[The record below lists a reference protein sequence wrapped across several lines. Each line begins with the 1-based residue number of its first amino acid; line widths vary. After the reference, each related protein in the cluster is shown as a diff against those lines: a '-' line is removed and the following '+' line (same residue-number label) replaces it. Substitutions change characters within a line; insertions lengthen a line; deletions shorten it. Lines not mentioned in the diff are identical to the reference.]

1 MTIQSICDRIYNM
14 SLIYTH
20 NTSPRRFKK
29 VVKNKSY
36 REAVEKQRQYLK
48 SLGIDPDRKIDRNQF
63 RAYNDW
69 WVTKE
74 YAKTKERKNVVER
87 EPRMG
92 SGGTKPVNNFRLQES
107 QKFTVAPAYNK
118 GAYQVITKS
127 NIKDIGR

>member
-1 MTIQSICDRIYNM
+1 M

-20 NTSPRRFKK
+20 NSSPRRYKK

-48 SLGIDPDRKIDRNQF
+48 SLGIDPDRKINRNEF

-74 YAKTKERKNVVER
+74 YQPTTKERKDVVER
-87 EPRMG
+87 EPRLG
-92 SGGTKPVNNFRLQES
+92 NGGTKPNHNWRLEES

>member
-1 MTIQSICDRIYNM
+1 MARFYVSIYNM
-14 SLIYTH
+14 ALIYTH
-20 NTSPRRFKK
+20 NTSPRRYKR

-36 REAVEKQRQYLK
+36 REAVEKQRKFLR

-74 YAKTKERKNVVER
+74 YAKTKERKHAVEK
-87 EPRMG
+87 EPRLG
-92 SGGTKPVNNFRLQES
+92 NGGTKPNRNWRLEES

-127 NIKDIGR
+127 NIKDIGK

>member
-1 MTIQSICDRIYNM
+1 MTNQSICDRIYNM

-20 NTSPRRFKK
+20 NTSPRRFKR

-92 SGGTKPVNNFRLQES
+92 NGGTKPVNNFRLQES

>member
-1 MTIQSICDRIYNM
+1 M

-20 NTSPRRFKK
+20 NSSPRRYKK

-36 REAVEKQRQYLK
+36 REAVQKQRQYLK

-92 SGGTKPVNNFRLQES
+92 NGGTKPVNNFRLQES

>member
-1 MTIQSICDRIYNM
+1 M

-20 NTSPRRFKK
+20 NSSPRRFKR

-36 REAVEKQRQYLK
+36 REAVEKQRKYLI
-48 SLGIDPDRKIDRNQF
+48 SLGIDPDRKINTNNF
-63 RAYNDW
+63 SAVNDW

-74 YAKTKERKNVVER
+74 YQQTTKERKDVVER
-87 EPRMG
+87 EPRLG
-92 SGGTKPVNNFRLQES
+92 NGGTKPNRNWRLEES

>member
-1 MTIQSICDRIYNM
+1 MGIF
-14 SLIYTH
+14 YT
-20 NTSPRRFKK
+20 SFKK
-29 VVKNKSY
+29 KKVNKLPRTKSLLEA
-36 REAVEKQRQYLK
+36 RENHRKYLI

-74 YAKTKERKNVVER
+74 YAKTKERKHVER

-92 SGGTKPVNNFRLQES
+92 NGGTKPVNNFRLEES

>member
-1 MTIQSICDRIYNM
+1 M

-69 WVTKE
+69 WVTK
-74 YAKTKERKNVVER
+74 
-87 EPRMG
+87 
-92 SGGTKPVNNFRLQES
+92 
-107 QKFTVAPAYNK
+107 
-118 GAYQVITKS
+118 
-127 NIKDIGR
+127 

>member
-118 GAYQVITKS
+118 GAYQVIPRKEV
-127 NIKDIGR
+127 KDIGR

>member
-20 NTSPRRFKK
+20 NTSPRRFKR

-92 SGGTKPVNNFRLQES
+92 NGGTKPVNNFRLQES

>member
-1 MTIQSICDRIYNM
+1 M

-20 NTSPRRFKK
+20 NSSPRRYKR

-36 REAVEKQRQYLK
+36 REAVQKQRQYLK

-74 YAKTKERKNVVER
+74 YAKTKERKHVER

-92 SGGTKPVNNFRLQES
+92 NGGTKPVNNFRLEES

>member
-1 MTIQSICDRIYNM
+1 M

-20 NTSPRRFKK
+20 NSSPRRFKR

-48 SLGIDPDRKIDRNQF
+48 SLGIDPDRKINRNNF
-63 RAYNDW
+63 SAVSNW
-69 WVTKE
+69 WDTKE
-74 YAKTKERKNVVER
+74 YQPTTKERKNVVER
-87 EPRMG
+87 EPSLG
-92 SGGTKPVNNFRLQES
+92 NGGTKPVSNFRLEES

-118 GAYQVITKS
+118 GAYQVITKT

>member
-20 NTSPRRFKK
+20 NTSPRRFKR